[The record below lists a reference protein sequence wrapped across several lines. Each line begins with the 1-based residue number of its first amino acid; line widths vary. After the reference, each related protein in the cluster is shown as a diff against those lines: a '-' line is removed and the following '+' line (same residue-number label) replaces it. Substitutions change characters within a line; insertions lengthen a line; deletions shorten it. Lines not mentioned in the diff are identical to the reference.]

1 MRACKHGCDV
11 SDLHVFLRIIF
22 KSNRALFPCLQSLVL
37 TLGGLG
43 EFSKLCKPSTTSR
56 VFITVSNSPNP
67 PRVLM
72 KLCKHGKSVLLLIH
86 NTVSPIGSADH
97 LLFLFSFI
105 FAYFQEELSPVQ
117 NALETM
123 ESTNKQLRS
132 LIGRYKVDPNLNI
145 NPLSMKLGGI
155 IDAAVMGG
163 VSNFEKVSV

>member
-1 MRACKHGCDV
+1 M
-11 SDLHVFLRIIF
+11 LIIYYSF
-22 KSNRALFPCLQSLVL
+22 FF
-37 TLGGLG
+37 
-43 EFSKLCKPSTTSR
+43 FS
-56 VFITVSNSPNP
+56 
-67 PRVLM
+67 
-72 KLCKHGKSVLLLIH
+72 
-86 NTVSPIGSADH
+86 
-97 LLFLFSFI
+97 I

-163 VSNFEKVSV
+163 VSNFEKVSNTIGLKPWFA